1 MSRPIKY
8 EDEALLESLR
18 ATFLELGPGAT
29 SVELARRAG
38 VSEGTLFKRFGTKR
52 RLFELAMRLPPIEDQ
67 LWFRDLL
74 QLAGQ
79 GSLRANLT
87 ALAHSMMTYLGE
99 VMPLI
104 ETLMSSGFK
113 PRDLPGLL
121 DDDEAPPHVLQTQVT
136 KYLEREMKLGR
147 MRQLDGR
154 TLADLLLGACFKHV
168 HEQAHFAGLFGSETT
183 DEVAARIASL
193 IVELTGPVA
202 LPGSR
207 RRSTAPARKSR

>member
-29 SVELARRAG
+29 SMELARRAG

-67 LWFRDLL
+67 VWFRDLL
-74 QLAGQ
+74 QQAGQ
-79 GSLRANLT
+79 GSLHGNL
-87 ALAHSMMTYLGE
+87 AAFAHSMMTYLAE
-99 VMPLI
+99 VMPLV
-104 ETLMSSGFK
+104 ETLMISGFK

-121 DDDEAPPHVLQTQVT
+121 DDEAPPQVIQAQVG

-147 MRQLDGR
+147 MRRVDGL
-154 TLADLLLGACFKHV
+154 TLTDLLLGACFKHAY
-168 HEQAHFAGLFGSETT
+168 EQAHFAGLFGSETAA
-183 DEVAARIASL
+183 EVAERIASL
-193 IVELTGPVA
+193 LVELTAPVA
-202 LPGSR
+202 LPSPR
-207 RRSTAPARKSR
+207 RSSTAPARKSR